1 MRPYFGFFIM
11 YYANIY
17 VISQNIE
24 RNGSNIFKPHMLNG
38 HYIEWPNKKTEADY
52 LHDKRCIPKNI
63 IFTRFQICGNQ
74 VILVSPRYKEGVP
87 FTLSQLIL
95 YDKDECY
102 NYVRPFPNLEKNVAD
117 DNKSIINAID
127 IYMGQNGIVWV
138 LDIGIIN
145 TLDET
150 TKTESDAKILGI
162 DYGDGRI
169 VHSIPLRPLICR
181 TRSRLQYL
189 VVEYDNVS
197 NDKPIIYIGDGGT
210 RSIIVWNV
218 QVNEGYRVKLP
229 YSATTTCT
237 DFSTEDVFYLVL
249 IENFNSNYLYFTYLS
264 STDMFKVRTKD
275 LQKRINPKCII
286 DVGRKPCKMVV
297 LGAAYGSVMYFRI
310 KGMNHL
316 YSWDTKES
324 FLEENMKMV
333 KKSVDCRTITHIDVD
348 NDGVLWKLE
357 SNHEDYLVNM
367 VGCYGANI
375 MLSPIV
381 GKSVPPQLD
390 QN

>member
-1 MRPYFGFFIM
+1 M
-11 YYANIY
+11 IY
-17 VISQNIE
+17 VF
-24 RNGSNIFKPHMLNG
+24 FKL
-38 HYIEWPNKKTEADY
+38 
-52 LHDKRCIPKNI
+52 
-63 IFTRFQICGNQ
+63 FQ
-74 VILVSPRYKEGVP
+74 
-87 FTLSQLIL
+87 
-95 YDKDECY
+95 
-102 NYVRPFPNLEKNVAD
+102 
-117 DNKSIINAID
+117 
-127 IYMGQNGIVWV
+127 
-138 LDIGIIN
+138 
-145 TLDET
+145 
-150 TKTESDAKILGI
+150 
-162 DYGDGRI
+162 I

-181 TRSRLQYL
+181 SRSRLQYL
-189 VVEYDNVS
+189 VVEYDNVN

-249 IENFNSNYLYFTYLS
+249 IDNFNSNYLYFTYLS

-286 DVGRKPCKMVV
+286 DVGRKPCKMAV

-333 KKSVDCRTITHIDVD
+333 NSYQPYYIP
-348 NDGVLWKLE
+348 
-357 SNHEDYLVNM
+357 Y
-367 VGCYGANI
+367 
-375 MLSPIV
+375 
-381 GKSVPPQLD
+381 
-390 QN
+390 